1 MLILSCNEG
10 NGSTSERVQKE
21 SLVDRNLEQE
31 CYDMESELN
40 NQVQMDSTSKIV
52 DYPSTSECDKE

>member
-10 NGSTSERVQKE
+10 NGSTSERVRKE

-40 NQVQMDSTSKIV
+40 N
-52 DYPSTSECDKE
+52 